1 MRWRG
6 DFMEK
11 YPNPEDLQH
20 PVVNIQE
27 TIGKT
32 VGRRVVPNPLQAQPG
47 EVENAKAW
55 QRSFG
60 GLRVRPGVYRF
71 TSFEDA
77 DAWMMKHQI
86 QARS

>member
-1 MRWRG
+1 MG
-6 DFMEK
+6 K
-11 YPNPEDLQH
+11 YSNPEDLQH
-20 PVVNIQE
+20 PVVNVEE

-32 VGRRVVPNPLQAQPG
+32 VGRRLPPSPLQIQPG

-55 QRSFG
+55 QHSFG

-86 QARS
+86 QAGS

>member
-1 MRWRG
+1 M
-6 DFMEK
+6 K
-11 YPNPEDLQH
+11 H
-20 PVVNIQE
+20 PVVNVEE

-32 VGRRVVPNPLQAQPG
+32 VGTRKVPDPLQVRPG

-55 QRSFG
+55 ARSFG

-71 TSFEDA
+71 TSFEEA
-77 DAWMMKHQI
+77 DAWTMKHQI